1 MAEQTHAADDAPHE
15 PEGAGAPP
23 DPRPEDGPLESER
36 AGAAT
41 ESDALTDL
49 ERGILEFEEAH
60 PRHSRAKEDAIRAD
74 FGYSPTRY
82 YQILGTLIESPVALV
97 ENPLLIG
104 RLRRIRDRKRDRR
117 YRAS

>member
-1 MAEQTHAADDAPHE
+1 MSESARSIH
-15 PEGAGAPP
+15 GAS
-23 DPRPEDGPLESER
+23 LSE
-36 AGAAT
+36 
-41 ESDALTDL
+41 L
-49 ERGILEFEEAH
+49 EREMLNFEEAH

-97 ENPLLIG
+97 EDPLLVRRLQ
-104 RLRRIRDRKRDRR
+104 RLRDSKRARR